1 MAQVTF
7 IITRMVYFVE
17 FTFEVF
23 ICYLIFLNEI
33 LVLVGY
39 NSPEPIIQIEIQLF
53 YIVILHFRKVSW
65 VDLIDLNND
74 GHVNLY
80 ILTCEPGFDAFW
92 YVSMV
97 FVWVEHR
104 SPGYLSLFW
113 FISDPSMAP
122 FGNVSPPVS
131 STCSRN

>member
-53 YIVILHFRKVSW
+53 YIVILHFRKVS
-65 VDLIDLNND
+65 
-74 GHVNLY
+74 
-80 ILTCEPGFDAFW
+80 
-92 YVSMV
+92 
-97 FVWVEHR
+97 
-104 SPGYLSLFW
+104 
-113 FISDPSMAP
+113 
-122 FGNVSPPVS
+122 
-131 STCSRN
+131 